1 MVDAQS
7 RTEHTLQSACHL
19 YGEGYLGQEIEHL
32 TALFNGFLNEMDV
45 YLGLAA
51 RRDAMQQ
58 HHILAHKLHSNL
70 VHGVLLC
77 LTQRLDVL
85 GRVFSPTPYASHL
98 TMIHLKKA
106 ARRELAQYGIG
117 GVGGILQFVASHLLY
132 VLRRRFAVNLVPVR
146 QYKILAEGLLLLQRT
161 GQCGH
166 GDVQRMLCAQIGWQR
181 DAANCLRT
189 IAVFGLQSGWKSRLE
204 HVAKRTHIICGN
216 PLPQPELAFGQDG
229 TVVNHLK
236 NVARVKLGF
245 VVMRA
250 NSHGCVRLGAS
261 EGHDNTHAHAHL
273 WRKRVGY

>member
-1 MVDAQS
+1 
-7 RTEHTLQSACHL
+7 
-19 YGEGYLGQEIEHL
+19 
-32 TALFNGFLNEMDV
+32 
-45 YLGLAA
+45 
-51 RRDAMQQ
+51 
-58 HHILAHKLHSNL
+58 
-70 VHGVLLC
+70 
-77 LTQRLDVL
+77 
-85 GRVFSPTPYASHL
+85 
-98 TMIHLKKA
+98 MIHLKKA

-132 VLRRRFAVNLVPVR
+132 VLRRRFAVNLIPVR
-146 QYKILAEGLLLLQRT
+146 QFKILAEGLLLLQRT

-189 IAVFGLQSGWKSRLE
+189 IAVFGLQSGWQRCLE

-216 PLPQPELAFGQDG
+216 PLPQPELAFGQHG
-229 TVVNHLK
+229 TIVYHLK

-245 VVMRA
+245 VIMCT

>member
-1 MVDAQS
+1 
-7 RTEHTLQSACHL
+7 
-19 YGEGYLGQEIEHL
+19 
-32 TALFNGFLNEMDV
+32 
-45 YLGLAA
+45 
-51 RRDAMQQ
+51 MQQ

-77 LTQRLDVL
+77 LTKRLDVL

-132 VLRRRFAVNLVPVR
+132 VLRRRFAVNLIPVR
-146 QYKILAEGLLLLQRT
+146 QFKILAEGLLLLQRT

-189 IAVFGLQSGWKSRLE
+189 IAVFGLQSGWQRCLE

-216 PLPQPELAFGQDG
+216 PLPQPELAFGQHG
-229 TVVNHLK
+229 TVVYHLYY
-236 NVARVKLGF
+236 VARVKLGF
-245 VVMRA
+245 VIMCT